1 MPRLS
6 SYSSTPP
13 RDQLVLAGDARAAR
27 AGSRACSERRGG
39 HELLAPTLE
48 AFFTERLIGQRRASL
63 QTVACYRDA
72 FRLLL
77 AFASERNG
85 TALVP
90 AAAGGPGRSADPRW
104 NTNDPLRPRLP

>member
-1 MPRLS
+1 M
-6 SYSSTPP
+6 T
-13 RDQLVLAGDARAAR
+13 
-27 AGSRACSERRGG
+27 
-39 HELLAPTLE
+39 LLAPTLE

-77 AFASERNG
+77 AFAYERTG

-104 NTNDPLRPRLP
+104 NSSDPLRRDCGDVRASGTVPSAWPLISSPGIHTRRI